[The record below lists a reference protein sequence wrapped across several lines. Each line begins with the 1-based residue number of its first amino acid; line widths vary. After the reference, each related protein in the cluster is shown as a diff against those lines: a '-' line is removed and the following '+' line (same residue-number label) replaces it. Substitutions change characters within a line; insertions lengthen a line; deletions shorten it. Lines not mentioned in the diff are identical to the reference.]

1 LRKTLF
7 GLAILILLALP
18 ASALADTITFTPNPV
33 DLNDLDHHMAYAW
46 RLNNVNLQGRT
57 ITGARLTIRNIRNWD
72 GNPNILF
79 IHLLDTARRAGVSS
93 FVDDPTNSAPVTD
106 IRDDFVDP
114 RYHNL
119 SSWLVAPGTA
129 DTFLTSRSFTTT
141 AENFTF
147 NLNAA
152 QLNALGA
159 YILNGGDFA
168 FGFDPDCHFFND
180 GITFEITTSL
190 TSVPEPTT
198 MVLLATGLGG
208 MYLRRRRNQQRKQA
222 LP

>member
-1 LRKTLF
+1 MRKTLF
-7 GLAILILLALP
+7 ALAALVLLALP
-18 ASALADTITFTPNPV
+18 ASALADTIKFTPTPA
-33 DLNDLDHHMAYAW
+33 DLNDLDHHMAYTW
-46 RLNNVNLQGRT
+46 RVNNVNLHGQT
-57 ITGARLTIRNIRNWD
+57 ITGAKLTIKNIRNWD
-72 GNPNILF
+72 GNRNMLF
-79 IHLLDTARRAGVSS
+79 IHLLDTARSAGVAG

-114 RYHNL
+114 RYHSL
-119 SSWLVAPGTA
+119 SNWLVAPGTA
-129 DTFLTSRSFTTT
+129 DTFLTSRSFSTT
-141 AENFTF
+141 AENFVF

-168 FGFDPDCHFFND
+168 FGIDPDCHFFND
-180 GITFEITTSL
+180 GFTFEITTCP

-208 MYLRRRRNQQRKQA
+208 MYLRRRKRQQQTQA
-222 LP
+222 

>member
-1 LRKTLF
+1 MRKTLF
-7 GLAILILLALP
+7 ALAALVLLALP
-18 ASALADTITFTPNPV
+18 ASALADTLTFTPTPA
-33 DLNDLDHHMAYAW
+33 DLNDLDHHMAYTW
-46 RLNNVNLQGRT
+46 RLNGVNLHGQT
-57 ITGARLTIRNIRNWD
+57 ITGAKLTIKNIRNWD
-72 GNPNILF
+72 GNRNILF
-79 IHLLDTARRAGVSS
+79 VHLLDTARRAGVSS

-114 RYHNL
+114 RYHSL

-141 AENFTF
+141 AENFVF

-159 YILNGGDFA
+159 YILNGSDFA
-168 FGFDPDCHFFND
+168 LGFDPDCHFFND
-180 GITFEITTSL
+180 GFTFEITTCP

-208 MYLRRRRNQQRKQA
+208 MYLRRRKRQQQTQV
-222 LP
+222 